1 MTVREM
7 PHDEILRV
15 VMAGRDELAQ
25 EAFRLRRQA
34 ESAADR
40 ARAIRWETL
49 AGELD
54 DAIANLRMNRVP
66 A

>member
-49 AGELD
+49 AAELD